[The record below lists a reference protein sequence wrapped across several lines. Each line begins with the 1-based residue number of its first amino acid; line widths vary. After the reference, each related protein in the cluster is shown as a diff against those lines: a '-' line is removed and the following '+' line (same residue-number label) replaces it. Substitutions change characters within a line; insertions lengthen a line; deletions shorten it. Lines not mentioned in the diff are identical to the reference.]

1 MTERAQFLRHW
12 KRLQVLFA
20 AFVVTTFVTFV
31 IRPDALLWVC
41 SALVFVWGL
50 LIFRLRCWK
59 CGERLMKR
67 GGAHLQMQ
75 GPRMVRH
82 KTCGAELA

>member
-12 KRLQVLFA
+12 RRLQGLLV
-20 AFVVTTFVTFV
+20 AFLVTTFVTLMLK
-31 IRPDALLWVC
+31 PDALIWVC
-41 SALVFVWGL
+41 SALVAVWGL

-59 CGERLMKR
+59 CGERLMKS
-67 GGAHLQMQ
+67 GGAHLQME
-75 GPRMVRH
+75 GSRMVRH